1 MALSAKLA
9 LRQSQA
15 MVLTPQLL
23 QAIKLLQ
30 MPNLELTQFI
40 ENELAS
46 NPLLERAEEREEPS
60 LEQVEAQGGGFAEA
74 PAEPGDWAAETL
86 ETDTGRLAANLGTE
100 VDNSFDA
107 DRTAPPSQSAPPDVL
122 SAHSWTGLGSGNEG
136 GEAPDLEAY
145 VAESLSFRDHL
156 ERQAA
161 LLLGGPAERM
171 IGGALI
177 DGLDEAGYFVGSVGE
192 IAERLGAGAEDVER
206 VLMRMQTLEPTG
218 VFARSLS
225 ECLALQLK
233 ERDRF
238 DPAMQALIEN
248 LPALARRDLPLLR
261 RLCGVDDE
269 DLRDMIAEIKRLEP
283 KPGRAFGDPPAAP
296 AIPDVHVTAA
306 PDFGWR
312 VELNTRALPRVLV
325 NEIYAAEIRRGAK
338 RDEDR
343 QYVSTQ
349 LQSANWLTKSL
360 EQRARTI
367 LNVAS
372 EIVRRQDCFLVEGVK
387 GLKPL
392 NLKMVGEAIGVH
404 ESTVSRA
411 TAHKFM
417 QTPRGLFEMKYFFT
431 AAIASSEPGQA
442 HSAEA
447 VRQRIREMI
456 HDEDPQEVLSDDVI
470 VERLRK
476 ADILVARRTVAK
488 YRDSLRIPSSIER
501 RKMKMAS
508 ARPPVQRDNSRAV
521 EA

>member
-1 MALSAKLA
+1 MALSAKLM
-9 LRQSQA
+9 LRQGQA

-40 ENELAS
+40 ENELIS
-46 NPLLERAEEREEPS
+46 NPLLERAEEREEASAGPPDPP
-60 LEQVEAQGGGFAEA
+60 GFAEG
-74 PAEPGDWAAETL
+74 PAEPGDWAAEAL
-86 ETDTGRLAANLGTE
+86 ETDAGRLAAGLGTE
-100 VDNSFDA
+100 VDNAFDT
-107 DRTAPPSQSAPPDVL
+107 DRTAPASRSAPADSL
-122 SAHSWTGLGSGNEG
+122 SAQAWTGVGAGHDAA
-136 GEAPDLEAY
+136 EAPDLESY
-145 VAESLSFRDHL
+145 VAETVSLRGHL

-161 LLLGGPAERM
+161 ILIPDPAERM
-171 IGGALI
+171 IGAALI
-177 DGLDEAGYFVGSVGE
+177 DALDEAGYFVGSLAE
-192 IAERLGAGAEDVER
+192 IAERLGAGVERVER
-206 VLMRMQTLEPTG
+206 VLLRMQTLEPTG
-218 VFARSLS
+218 VFARSLG

-248 LPALARRDLPLLR
+248 LGALARRDFSQLR
-261 RLCGVDDE
+261 RVCGVDDD
-269 DLRDMIAEIKRLEP
+269 DLRDMIAEIRRLEP

-296 AIPDVHVTAA
+296 AIPDVVVTTA

-325 NEIYAAEIRRGAK
+325 NEVYAAEIRRGAR

-343 QYVSTQ
+343 QYVTAQ
-349 LQSANWLTKSL
+349 LQAANWLTKSL

-372 EIVRRQDCFLVEGVK
+372 EIVRRQDAFLVEGVK

-411 TAHKFM
+411 TARKFIE
-417 QTPRGLFEMKYFFT
+417 TPRGLFEMKYFFT
-431 AAIASSEPGQA
+431 AAIASSAPGEA

-447 VRQRIREMI
+447 VRQRVRQMI
-456 HDEDPQEVLSDDVI
+456 EDEDPEGVLSDELI

-488 YRDSLRIPSSIER
+488 YRESLRIPSSVER
-501 RKMKMAS
+501 RKTKRAPMRAG
-508 ARPPVQRDNSRAV
+508 VQRDDSLTI